1 MALGDRVEL
10 SMVGDRDSV
19 GLREG
24 KGDGAGVFLF
34 LLPLFLLS
42 FLSLFLRSSSSSS
55 FLAKVEAARSRVR
68 GARYLMVQ
76 IFDGGWDS

>member
-1 MALGDRVEL
+1 MASGDRVEL

-24 KGDGAGVFLF
+24 KGDGAGVF
-34 LLPLFLLS
+34 LFLLS

-76 IFDGGWDS
+76 LLDGGWDS